1 MSALPG
7 SKNTFVYYFVCGG
20 DIVNYRSDAVRHD
33 LLASD
38 LASRQSSQPSRPVF
52 IFVGSGL
59 VFSDRLVDL
68 VSSEFSDTDIVH
80 LTELAELHHLDPLIR
95 SSVALVIIDE
105 TSALD
110 LSEVYSATALF
121 SGSVGAVLAYR
132 TVEQARKLLLIS
144 RDSQNQTPLRL
155 LPMNLA
161 IDAWLVAL
169 RLLVLGENF
178 IPTEI
183 IDLGTLQERKQPCQN
198 KLGAAPL
205 PQAMQHNKPR
215 PFPEMDKLTSREQ
228 QIIELLSR
236 GDRNRTIARELGL
249 SVHTVKLHV
258 HNIFGKLG
266 VDNRTSA
273 TSKFLSHQASK

>member
-1 MSALPG
+1 M
-7 SKNTFVYYFVCGG
+7 
-20 DIVNYRSDAVRHD
+20 NYRSDAVRHD

-169 RLLVLGENF
+169 RLLVLGENL
-178 IPTEI
+178 TLKEDVLI
-183 IDLGTLQERKQPCQN
+183 I
-198 KLGAAPL
+198 
-205 PQAMQHNKPR
+205 
-215 PFPEMDKLTSREQ
+215 
-228 QIIELLSR
+228 
-236 GDRNRTIARELGL
+236 
-249 SVHTVKLHV
+249 V
-258 HNIFGKLG
+258 
-266 VDNRTSA
+266 
-273 TSKFLSHQASK
+273 